1 MKSLKPPPSKTLSTH
16 GSLPCTAVHGPPG
29 RGPMELRDECS
40 TIRLDD
46 GVRNTFIAISG
57 FCTEAKK
64 NIWMIYGMPLK

>member
-1 MKSLKPPPSKTLSTH
+1 
-16 GSLPCTAVHGPPG
+16 
-29 RGPMELRDECS
+29 MELRDECS

-64 NIWMIYGMPLK
+64 NIWMRGFECHKKNLLEVQISNL